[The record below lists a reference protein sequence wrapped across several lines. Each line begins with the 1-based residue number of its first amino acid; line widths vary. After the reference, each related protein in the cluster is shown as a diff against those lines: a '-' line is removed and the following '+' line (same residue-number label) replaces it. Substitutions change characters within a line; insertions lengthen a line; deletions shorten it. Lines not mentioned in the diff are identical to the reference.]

1 MFGKIS
7 IIIVCLILVMLI
19 IGIPAGNDLIASR
32 VSRSLRNTPLPN
44 DTEIID
50 YTSKAGKLVGNG
62 NGMQYFGAILIKSKL
77 TLEALEIYYTQYRDN
92 DWSFLVMK
100 QESSQIELI
109 EHGDLGFGSLKD
121 TVDFSDYY
129 VIYSWGSNNNNSL
142 LNFDLR
148 GH

>member
-1 MFGKIS
+1 MKAVRMFGKIS

-100 QESSQIELI
+100 QE
-109 EHGDLGFGSLKD
+109 
-121 TVDFSDYY
+121 
-129 VIYSWGSNNNNSL
+129 
-142 LNFDLR
+142 
-148 GH
+148 

>member
-1 MFGKIS
+1 
-7 IIIVCLILVMLI
+7 
-19 IGIPAGNDLIASR
+19 
-32 VSRSLRNTPLPN
+32 
-44 DTEIID
+44 
-50 YTSKAGKLVGNG
+50 
-62 NGMQYFGAILIKSKL
+62 
-77 TLEALEIYYTQYRDN
+77 
-92 DWSFLVMK
+92 MK

-129 VIYSWGSNNNNSL
+129 IIYSWGSNNNSSL